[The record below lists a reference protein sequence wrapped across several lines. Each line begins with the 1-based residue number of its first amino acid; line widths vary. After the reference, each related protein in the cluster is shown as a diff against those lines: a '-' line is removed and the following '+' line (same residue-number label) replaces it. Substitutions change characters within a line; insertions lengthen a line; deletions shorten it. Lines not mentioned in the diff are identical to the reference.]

1 MSAVVLIGLWLTA
14 TASFAMRATDQAG
27 DFDAGLLRIDEA
39 AYLGKAVPDVTVTT
53 EAGARRLAELI
64 AGRPTIVL
72 LAYYGCGHSCPVT
85 MRNLQATDVGAASED
100 YRVLVLSFD
109 VRDTVDSLRAARG
122 SLGEIPDNWIFG
134 LLGEDE
140 GRRLT
145 ESVGFRFFYSERDQ
159 VFVHPAVLVFLSP
172 EGEVMRYL
180 FGAEP
185 RARDVELALVE
196 SRNRTPRLGEVVD
209 MLMLSCFQ
217 FDATRSR
224 YVLHPT
230 VIFGGAGLGV
240 LGLVGVAV
248 FASRKNSL
256 GDT

>member
-1 MSAVVLIGLWLTA
+1 
-14 TASFAMRATDQAG
+14 MRALDQAG

-39 AYLGKAVPDVTVTT
+39 AYLGKAVPDVTVIT
-53 EAGARRLAELI
+53 EEGERGLAELI
-64 AGRPTIVL
+64 GGKPTIVL

-85 MRNLQATDVGAASED
+85 MRNLRATNVGMGRED

-109 VRDTVDSLRAARG
+109 VRDTLDSLRAARDA
-122 SLGEIPDNWIFG
+122 LGEVPDNWSFG
-134 LLGEDE
+134 LLGEE
-140 GRRLT
+140 EARRLT
-145 ESVGFRFFYSERDQ
+145 ESVGFRFFFSERDQ

-172 EGEVMRYL
+172 QAEVMRYL

-185 RARDVELALVE
+185 RAQDIDLALVE
-196 SRNRTPRLGEVVD
+196 SRDRAPRLGEVVD

-230 VIFGGAGLGV
+230 VIFGGAGIGL
-240 LGLVGVAV
+240 LGLVGIAV
-248 FASRKNSL
+248 LASRKNSL
-256 GDT
+256 GAA